1 MSQVLCCNAEI
12 FLYFVGLYELTSI
25 SGKIMLR

>member
-1 MSQVLCCNAEI
+1 MPQALWYNAEI